1 MSLVKKNK
9 KETVA
14 KFAKDK
20 NDTGSPEVQCAILTD
35 SINNLTEHLKIH
47 KKDYSSK
54 RGLLILVGKRRKMLN
69 YLKISFPDRYET
81 LVKKLDIRK

>member
-1 MSLVKKNK
+1 MSVTIDQKAQI
-9 KETVA
+9 VRDYQRA
-14 KFAKDK
+14 AG
-20 NDTGSPEVQCAILTD
+20 DTGSPEVQCAILTD